1 MLSSFLLFFLIPYIL
16 SHFLQN
22 LFSVAKSW
30 GLASAVSS
38 PPSGSEQSPAAK
50 RIKCVL
56 LCIIMFNGQL
66 KQSLFNKSTT

>member
-1 MLSSFLLFFLIPYIL
+1 MVFSFHLFFLIPSFL

-56 LCIIMFNGQL
+56 LWVIMFNG
-66 KQSLFNKSTT
+66 